1 MDSQEHI
8 VMLPLLAHG
17 HLIPFLALAK
27 QLQQRTGF
35 TITIAST
42 KLNIQY
48 LRSSIS
54 TDSDFKILFAELP
67 FCSSAHD
74 LPPNT
79 ENTENLSLDRVIK
92 LFYASQSLEFP
103 LLRLLND
110 IIDQEGRPPLCI
122 ISDIFLGWAVDV
134 AKSVGTV
141 NISFSTFGAYGTL
154 AYVSFC
160 LNLPHRFTDSDEF
173 LVPGFPENVRFHRSQ
188 LHQYLRA
195 ADGTDVWSK
204 FMQSQFSRCLESSG
218 WLCNSVEEIEP
229 LGLDL
234 LMKYIRLPVWAIGP
248 LLPPAALQSS
258 SSTRAS
264 VSRQRAGKNPS
275 LPLEKFLEWLD
286 LQSPDSV
293 LYISFGSQNTIG
305 ASQMMQLAIGLEGS
319 GKSFIW
325 VVRPPLGFDL
335 NGEFRAEWLPE
346 GFEERMKQSR
356 RGLIVRN
363 WAPQLD
369 ILSHKSTGAFL
380 SHCGWNSVLES
391 LSQGVPIVG
400 WPMAAEQAF
409 NSKML
414 MEEMGVSVEL
424 TRGIQRVIEAKEV
437 KRVLES
443 AMDEHGKG
451 EDMRKKATEVKELMK
466 LAVREEGQEK
476 GSSLKAVDE
485 FVRTVLYKRRA
496 AMMADRCSKIS
507 AKSD

>member
-1 MDSQEHI
+1 MMDSQEHI
-8 VMLPLLAHG
+8 VMLPFLAHG

-54 TDSDFKILFAELP
+54 TDYDFKILFAELQ

-92 LFYASQSLEFP
+92 LFYASQSLEYP

-122 ISDIFLGWAVDV
+122 ISDIFFGWAVDV

-141 NISFSTFGAYGTL
+141 NVSFSTGGAYGTL

-160 LNLPHRFTDSDEF
+160 LNLPHRSTDSDEF
-173 LVPGFPENVRFHRSQ
+173 LVPGFPESVRFHRSQ

-204 FMQSQFSRCLESSG
+204 FMQPQFSRCLESSG
-218 WLCNSVEEIEP
+218 WLCNSVKEIEP

-248 LLPPAALQSS
+248 LLPPAALKSS
-258 SSTRAS
+258 SSSHAS
-264 VSRQRAGKNPS
+264 VSRQRAGKKSS

-286 LQSPDSV
+286 LLSPNSV

-356 RGLIVRN
+356 RGLIVRD

-380 SHCGWNSVLES
+380 SHCGWNSALES

-424 TRGIQRVIEAKEV
+424 TRGIQSVIEAKEV
-437 KRVLES
+437 KRVIES

-451 EDMRKKATEVKELMK
+451 GDMRKKAAEVKELIK
-466 LAVREEGQEK
+466 LAVREEGEEK
-476 GSSLKAVDE
+476 GSSLKAVDD
-485 FVRTVLYKRRA
+485 FVRTVLYKRQEQP
-496 AMMADRCSKIS
+496 
-507 AKSD
+507 

>member
-1 MDSQEHI
+1 MNSQEHI
-8 VMLPLLAHG
+8 IMLPFLAHG

-27 QLQQRTGF
+27 QLQQRTGY

-54 TDSDFKILFAELP
+54 ADSDSKILFAELP

-79 ENTENLSLDRVIK
+79 ESTENLSLDRMIK
-92 LFYASQSLEFP
+92 LLYASQSLEDP
-103 LLRLLND
+103 LFRLLND

-122 ISDIFLGWAVDV
+122 ISDLFFGWAVDV

-141 NISFSTFGAYGTL
+141 TVSFNTGGAYGVL

-160 LNLPHRFTDSDEF
+160 LNLPHRSTDSDEF
-173 LVPGFPENVRFHRSQ
+173 LVPGFPESVRFHHSQ
-188 LHQYLRA
+188 LHPYLRA
-195 ADGTDVWSK
+195 ADGTDMGSK

-248 LLPPAALQSS
+248 LLPPAALKSS
-258 SSTRAS
+258 SS
-264 VSRQRAGKNPS
+264 
-275 LPLEKFLEWLD
+275 
-286 LQSPDSV
+286 
-293 LYISFGSQNTIG
+293 
-305 ASQMMQLAIGLEGS
+305 SQMMQLAIGLEGS

>member
-1 MDSQEHI
+1 MNSQEHI
-8 VMLPLLAHG
+8 IMLPFLAHG

-27 QLQQRTGF
+27 QLQQRTGY

-54 TDSDFKILFAELP
+54 ADSDSKILFAELP

-79 ENTENLSLDRVIK
+79 ESTENLSLDRMIK
-92 LFYASQSLEFP
+92 LLYASQSLEDP
-103 LLRLLND
+103 LFRLLND

-122 ISDIFLGWAVDV
+122 ISDLFFGWAVDV

-141 NISFSTFGAYGTL
+141 TVSFNTGGAYGVL

-160 LNLPHRFTDSDEF
+160 LNLPHRSTDSDEF
-173 LVPGFPENVRFHRSQ
+173 LVPGFPESVRFHHSQ
-188 LHQYLRA
+188 LHPYLRA
-195 ADGTDVWSK
+195 ADGTDMGSK

-248 LLPPAALQSS
+248 LLPPAALKSS
-258 SSTRAS
+258 SS
-264 VSRQRAGKNPS
+264 
-275 LPLEKFLEWLD
+275 
-286 LQSPDSV
+286 
-293 LYISFGSQNTIG
+293 SQNTIG

>member
-8 VMLPLLAHG
+8 VMLPFLAHG

-27 QLQQRTGF
+27 QLQERTGF

-74 LPPNT
+74 LPPNS

-92 LFYASQSLEFP
+92 LFYASQSLEYP

-122 ISDIFLGWAVDV
+122 ISDIFFGWAVDV

-141 NISFSTFGAYGTL
+141 NVSFSTFTEFYSTSGSYGTL

-160 LNLPHRFTDSDEF
+160 LNLPHRFRDSDEF
-173 LVPGFPENVRFHRSQ
+173 LVPGFPESVRFHRSQ

-204 FMQSQFSRCLESSG
+204 FMQQQFSRCLESYG

-248 LLPPAALQSS
+248 LTPPAALKSS
-258 SSTRAS
+258 SSSHAS
-264 VSRQRAGKNPS
+264 ISRQHAGKKPG

-319 GKSFIW
+319 RKSFIW

-346 GFEERMKQSR
+346 GFEERIKQSR

-363 WAPQLD
+363 WAPQLE

-424 TRGIQRVIEAKEV
+424 TRGIQSVIEAKEV
-437 KRVLES
+437 KRVIES

-451 EDMRKKATEVKELMK
+451 GDMRKKAAEFKELIK
-466 LAVREEGQEK
+466 LAVREEGDEK
-476 GSSLKAVDE
+476 GSSLKAVDD
-485 FVRTVLYKRRA
+485 FVGTILYKR
-496 AMMADRCSKIS
+496 KE
-507 AKSD
+507 